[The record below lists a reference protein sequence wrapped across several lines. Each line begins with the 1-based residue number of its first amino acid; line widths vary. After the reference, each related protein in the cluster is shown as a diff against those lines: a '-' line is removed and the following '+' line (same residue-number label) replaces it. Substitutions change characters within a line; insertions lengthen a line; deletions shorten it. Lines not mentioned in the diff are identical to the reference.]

1 MFEESSI
8 QAREKL
14 AGTGER
20 LLYYLTKMKGGKL
33 QCMLIPS
40 WRELLVTAAGS
51 LLGIGL
57 VTLLAHLYNLP
68 LMIPSFG
75 ASAVLLYAACHVPMA
90 QPRNVVGG
98 HMVSALAGVV
108 VYSLLGSSWWSITV
122 GVTLAIVLM
131 ALTRTLHPPG
141 GATAFMAVSTGQGW
155 KFVFMPVATGVL
167 CLVLMAI
174 LVNNISPE
182 RQYPQYWY

>member
-1 MFEESSI
+1 MVQTRKQS
-8 QAREKL
+8 
-14 AGTGER
+14 AGR
-20 LLYYLTKMKGGKL
+20 NNLLLYYLTKMKGGKL
-33 QCMLIPS
+33 QCMPVPS
-40 WRELLVTAAGS
+40 GRELLVTAAGS

-68 LMIPSFG
+68 LLVPSFG
-75 ASAVLLYAACHVPMA
+75 ASAVLLYGACHVPMA

-98 HMVSALAGVV
+98 HIVSGLTGVIVSA
-108 VYSLLGSSWWSITV
+108 LLGSSWVAITI
-122 GVTLAIVLM
+122 GVSLAIVLM

-155 KFVFMPVATGVL
+155 KFVFMPVAGGVL

-182 RQYPQYWY
+182 RHYPQYWY